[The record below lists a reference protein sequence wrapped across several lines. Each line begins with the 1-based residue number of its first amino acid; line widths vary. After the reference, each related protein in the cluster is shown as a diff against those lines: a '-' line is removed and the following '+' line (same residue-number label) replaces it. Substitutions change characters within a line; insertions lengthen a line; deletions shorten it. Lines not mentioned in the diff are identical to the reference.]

1 MKLFQ
6 NTKSLFYAIRIL
18 KLLKIMLEGK
28 KTYVTAVVAI
38 ITVIGGYLTK
48 TISLPEALA
57 GIFAALQTMNLRSA
71 ITTEST
77 KK

>member
-1 MKLFQ
+1 MNVFSSVRSGIQTIK
-6 NTKSLFYAIRIL
+6 IL
-18 KLLKIMLEGK
+18 NLLKHMLEGK

-38 ITVIGGYLTK
+38 ITVVGGYLTK
-48 TISLPEALA
+48 SISLPEALA

-71 ITTEST
+71 INTES